1 MISLPEKILKVNL
14 YIGNSYKIIDI
25 IVSVDVVHLRGLV
38 MEYHQ
43 IITDR
48 IAALCKKRGLSIN
61 KLASMAG
68 VKQSTL
74 DIIVRGISKNPR
86 IKTLHKISH
95 AFGMTPSE
103 FLDFPEMNDFSFDD
117 IADDDDILDDT

>member
-74 DIIVRGISKNPR
+74 DNIVRGISKEPL
-86 IKTLHKISH
+86 I
-95 AFGMTPSE
+95 
-103 FLDFPEMNDFSFDD
+103 
-117 IADDDDILDDT
+117 